1 MGKVAVRQCRSTCG
15 KEILG
20 TSFSRIRVLTVLNCN
35 FSAPALEIIPLL
47 DEKSRFMKGKIT
59 TYFVLHNAERVSA
72 TPNTFRTIYL
82 PQTTTV
88 EIFVVV

>member
-1 MGKVAVRQCRSTCG
+1 MAVRQCRSTCG

-20 TSFSRIRVLTVLNCN
+20 TSFSRIRVLTVLNCI

-47 DEKSRFMKGKIT
+47 DGKSRFMKGT